1 MYNLLVTSWDINM
14 ILCLISWGLPHDV
27 VQRMMKMTKKTHEE
41 FSLEEAKSYW
51 IANSPTLVRLQ
62 GRDETRQTA
71 GRRARLLGFKFFVPN
86 DKDRGKTRIS
96 VCRARNQNMKE
107 FKKEWR
113 LRSIEDRKAKV
124 IQWCKIGAEEDQL
137 RHQYRLLVR
146 NPSESYS
153 NDYTKNLW
161 SSWETWSYCEHQTR
175 ALVRPQLQD
184 RRNYISRWY
193 EDIHS
198 GRFFLF
204 YQKNKIIEERFRDV
218 PKGPCEDGYVY
229 PKTPIFDWGPYEQL
243 IEDLRCID
251 GPGIGETGTKIEHID
266 DLFI

>member
-1 MYNLLVTSWDINM
+1 M
-14 ILCLISWGLPHDV
+14 I
-27 VQRMMKMTKKTHEE
+27 
-41 FSLEEAKSYW
+41 
-51 IANSPTLVRLQ
+51 
-62 GRDETRQTA
+62 
-71 GRRARLLGFKFFVPN
+71 
-86 DKDRGKTRIS
+86 
-96 VCRARNQNMKE
+96 E

-124 IQWCKIGAEEDQL
+124 IEWCKFGAEEDQL
-137 RHQYRLLVR
+137 RHQHRLLVR

-161 SSWETWSYCEHQTR
+161 KSWEAGAPSYYYVHPKRR
-175 ALVRPQLQD
+175 AYVSQ
-184 RRNYISRWY
+184 WY

-218 PKGPCEDGYVY
+218 PKGPCEDGYRY

-251 GPGIGETGTKIEHID
+251 GPGIGESGSKLEHID

>member
-1 MYNLLVTSWDINM
+1 MTYFTSWDINVF
-14 ILCLISWGLPHDV
+14 LCLVSWGLPHDV
-27 VQRMMKMTKKTHEE
+27 VQRMMKMTKRVHEE

-51 IANSPTLVRLQ
+51 TTNSPSLVRLQ

-71 GRRARLLGFKFFVPN
+71 GRRARLSGFKFFVPN

-96 VCRARNQNMKE
+96 VCRARNQNMIE

-124 IQWCKIGAEEDQL
+124 IEWCKFGAEEDQL
-137 RHQYRLLVR
+137 RHQHRLLVR

-161 SSWETWSYCEHQTR
+161 KSWEAGAPSYYYVHPKRR
-175 ALVRPQLQD
+175 AYVSQ
-184 RRNYISRWY
+184 WY

-218 PKGPCEDGYVY
+218 PKGPCEDGYRY

-251 GPGIGETGTKIEHID
+251 GPGIGESGSKLEHID